1 MLSQSTVEAFVTLYT
16 QTIAEQAQR
25 LEQFTRMAAHEWRQQ
40 LGALQVGVNLLSVA
54 RLDSTRTQRTLDAL
68 GRSVTHL
75 VELTHKLESVAR
87 MHDSGDSAVVQEV
100 SLATVVEEAAR
111 QLREMAEARG
121 VDIRVAESLPTLK
134 VDVGRLELAFVNLLS
149 NAIKYS
155 DADKPSR
162 YVEVSGGNVDG
173 FHRILVRDNGIG
185 IPPEALK
192 TVFKRFTRAHA
203 DRGDLAHVP
212 GIGLGLAIVDDCVR
226 SIGGLIEVESEE
238 GAGTTFVLRLP
249 VTPPPPAGS
258 PL

>member
-1 MLSQSTVEAFVTLYT
+1 
-16 QTIAEQAQR
+16 
-25 LEQFTRMAAHEWRQQ
+25 MAAHEWRQQ
-40 LGALQVGVNLLSVA
+40 LGALQVGVNLLIVA
-54 RLDSTRTQRTLDAL
+54 RLDPVRTQRTLDAL

-87 MHDSGDSAVVQEV
+87 MRDGGDNAVVQEISV
-100 SLATVVEEAAR
+100 ATVVEEAAR

-121 VDIRVAESLPTLK
+121 VEIRVLESLPTLK

-155 DADKPSR
+155 DTDKTSR
-162 YVEVSGGNVDG
+162 YVEVSGAGDDG
-173 FHRILVRDNGIG
+173 FYRIIVRDNGIG
-185 IPPEALK
+185 IPAEALN
-192 TVFKRFTRAHA
+192 TIFRRFTRAHA
-203 DRGDLAHVP
+203 DRGDLSHVP

-226 SIGGLIEVESEE
+226 SIGGIIEVESDE

-249 VTPPPPAGS
+249 LTPPPAVGS